1 MGDGC
6 HGKAW
11 NAWNAWKWRE
21 AQGQL
26 SVLRQRSQEASLI
39 AINRALSYI
48 TKLPTC
54 RKTWRL
60 STATLSSLR
69 SRALRPDVVSETISL
84 TACHR
89 GSAWSFA
96 LQLGFFCSQRR
107 GDAIY
112 ALEVLR
118 SATWTWQRAAKVLE
132 RMEDDGLRLDA
143 KHGAVM
149 AAALSWC
156 SWCRA
161 QAFLSQLHASMLRC
175 DSVLLALASMAS
187 PWSSSAVL
195 QELRRRGLRRDVLS
209 FHVAMASG
217 WRRAA
222 ELLMEMRGLQMRLEV
237 VSYTLAGGVGDGG
250 GAVGVQDHWQQ
261 ALLTLRGIKG
271 ASLRADRTAQNAALQ
286 SVARRSS
293 QWRRAMQMM
302 RNQAYGYQRP
312 DLLSYSEAIS
322 AQDAWR
328 WALSLF
334 AELHGNLVD
343 AIAMNS
349 VMTEMSWTKAL
360 VIFGKL
366 FAQGLQCSIISVG
379 TAISR
384 TITSSKSPWPLALEL
399 LRRALRW
406 QN

>member
-161 QAFLSQLHASMLRC
+161 QEEIQSEEAKPVEDWHFEWLEGKDVGTLEP
-175 DSVLLALASMAS
+175 LLPYDDLKQ
-187 PWSSSAVL
+187 PDDE
-195 QELRRRGLRRDVLS
+195 QDPPERPRGLCCFCGGTSRV
-209 FHVAMASG
+209 
-217 WRRAA
+217 RA
-222 ELLMEMRGLQMRLEV
+222 
-237 VSYTLAGGVGDGG
+237 
-250 GAVGVQDHWQQ
+250 
-261 ALLTLRGIKG
+261 
-271 ASLRADRTAQNAALQ
+271 
-286 SVARRSS
+286 
-293 QWRRAMQMM
+293 
-302 RNQAYGYQRP
+302 
-312 DLLSYSEAIS
+312 
-322 AQDAWR
+322 
-328 WALSLF
+328 
-334 AELHGNLVD
+334 
-343 AIAMNS
+343 
-349 VMTEMSWTKAL
+349 
-360 VIFGKL
+360 
-366 FAQGLQCSIISVG
+366 
-379 TAISR
+379 
-384 TITSSKSPWPLALEL
+384 
-399 LRRALRW
+399 
-406 QN
+406 